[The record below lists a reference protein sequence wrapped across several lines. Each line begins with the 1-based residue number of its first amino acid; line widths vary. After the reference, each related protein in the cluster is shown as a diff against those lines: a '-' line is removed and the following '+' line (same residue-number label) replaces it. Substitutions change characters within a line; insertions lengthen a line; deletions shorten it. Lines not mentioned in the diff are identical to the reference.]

1 MERISIFNYEAFYLD
16 FLEGNLS
23 EEDHALFLLF
33 LEENPELKVVDE
45 DLPAL
50 ELEQPFMDDT
60 FKNSLKQPLLSD
72 KITNLNYEYF
82 LISQAEGLLSEEKEN
97 EIDSFIAGNS
107 ELEKEKT
114 LINSTYFSPEE
125 KFVYLEKNSLK
136 RKRAIILW
144 PYYAVAAS
152 IMLAMLLW
160 NFNRNDILEN
170 ENVKFVEKDP
180 VNPEIV
186 KEVPGTDAKDNLQFA
201 EKSFEEKT
209 NVLTTKESVG
219 STAPTNKPN
228 ITDKINNNLSPRV
241 PSANLISLENQK
253 VEPIHIYPPDPNEL
267 VSEENNQDL
276 ASLEFSDMNN
286 PIKPVT
292 NFVGDK
298 IKRTV
303 DFRLK
308 KKEAGK
314 PSGFFLKIGKLE
326 ISRKRN

>member
-23 EEDHALFLLF
+23 EEDHALFLTF

-50 ELEQPFMDDT
+50 ELENSFMDDT

-72 KITNLNYEYF
+72 KITHLNYEYF
-82 LISQAEGLLSEEKEN
+82 LISQAEGLLDKDRET
-97 EIDSFIAGNS
+97 EINAFISGNP
-107 ELEKEKT
+107 ELEKERA
-114 LINSTYFSPEE
+114 LIKSTYFSPKE
-125 KFVYLEKNSLK
+125 KFVYTEKSSLK

-170 ENVKFVEKDP
+170 ENVKFVEKAP

-186 KEVPGTDAKDNLQFA
+186 KEALRSDGKDNVQFA

-209 NVLTTKESVG
+209 NPPIKKESIG
-219 STAPTNKPN
+219 SAVPKNKPN
-228 ITDKINNNLSPRV
+228 ITDNINNNLSPRA

-292 NFVGDK
+292 NFAGDK